1 MTQTDHAA
9 PGANRST
16 TARTS
21 TSRTTTSGT
30 HRRPLRRNI
39 NWLHLILAPTALLWM
54 VPLFMVVGLSLLPP
68 DRPGTRWLGMFPE
81 SPSFINYATIW
92 DQNPIALHLLNS
104 VLITVPSVVIVS
116 LFGAMAAFAL
126 ARLRIPARALI
137 FGTLLLGLILPVA
150 SIVVASYKILQTI
163 GLYDSLIGLVLVYS
177 ALGLPFAVVIIRT
190 SYLAVPSET
199 YEAAITDGANKW
211 QVFWR
216 IYFPM
221 GRPALAVVVIWQT
234 MMTWND
240 FLLPLVTLESN
251 DKKPLTLV
259 PLAYQGTY
267 LSQPGSLFA
276 ILVLI
281 SVPIVVVFLSVQK
294 LLVNGLAG
302 AIK

>member
-1 MTQTDHAA
+1 MTTTAPHPVAAAA
-9 PGANRST
+9 PPR
-16 TARTS
+16 TA
-21 TSRTTTSGT
+21 GT
-30 HRRPLRRNI
+30 RVNRRPWWRSV
-39 NWLHLILAPTALLWM
+39 NWLHLLLAPLALLWM

-68 DRPGTRWLGMFPE
+68 SRPGTRWLGMFPKH
-81 SPSFINYATIW
+81 PSLVNYETIW
-92 DQNPIALHLLNS
+92 SQNPIARHLLNS
-104 VLITVPSVVIVS
+104 LLITVPSVVIVGV
-116 LFGAMAAFAL
+116 LGAMAAFAL

-150 SIVVASYKILQTI
+150 SIVVASYKILQAI
-163 GLYDSLIGLVLVYS
+163 GLYDSLLGLVLVYS

-190 SYLAVPSET
+190 SYLAVPMET
-199 YEAAITDGANKW
+199 HEAAVCDGASSW

-221 GRPALAVVVIWQT
+221 GRPAMAVVVIWQT

-251 DKKPLTLV
+251 DSKPLTLV

-281 SVPIVVVFLSVQK
+281 SVPIVVVFLAVQR

>member
-1 MTQTDHAA
+1 MTTTALKRT
-9 PGANRST
+9 PSRRNRS
-16 TARTS
+16 A
-21 TSRTTTSGT
+21 
-30 HRRPLRRNI
+30 LRRNI
-39 NWLHLILAPTALLWM
+39 NWLHVILAPMAVLWM
-54 VPLFMVVGLSLLPP
+54 LPLFMVAGLSLMPP
-68 DRPGTRWLGMFPE
+68 DRPGTRWLGMFPK
-81 SPSFINYATIW
+81 SPSLTNYATIW
-92 DQNPIALHLLNS
+92 EQNPIALHLLNS
-104 VLITVPSVVIVS
+104 LLITVPSVIIVAI
-116 LFGAMAAFAL
+116 FGSMAAFAL

-150 SIVVASYKILQTI
+150 SIVVASYKILQSI

-190 SYLAVPSET
+190 SYFAVPLET

-221 GRPALAVVVIWQT
+221 GKPAMAVVVIWQT

-240 FLLPLVTLESN
+240 FLLPLVTLSTN
-251 DKKPLTLV
+251 SKKPLTLV

-267 LSQPGSLFA
+267 LSQPGALFA

-281 SVPIVVVFLSVQK
+281 SVPIIVVFLFVQK

-302 AIK
+302 AIR